1 MIYHVFALL
10 WINAFIIGSVQFIIG
25 ASTCLWYFT
34 CKSDSEGKGTI
45 GTSIKWLFK
54 YHWASIALGSLI
66 IAICQMIRLI
76 FEYYRKK
83 MGMLEKTSTLIKILV
98 VSTGYCLW
106 CLEKCVKYISKNA
119 YIQIA
124 LTNDGF
130 LQAAINAFTLI
141 LKNAHRFGFANTI
154 GTVYMIFG
162 CFFIAA
168 CTSFGTYAFMVN
180 YDGLDVTSPIP
191 TTCVMGVIA
200 IMVGY
205 QFLSIFSF
213 SSDAILQS
221 YLLDEELRRPASA
234 SRPDDMQA
242 FYDSMSAKFSR
253 CLCGCR

>member
-1 MIYHVFALL
+1 
-10 WINAFIIGSVQFIIG
+10 
-25 ASTCLWYFT
+25 
-34 CKSDSEGKGTI
+34 
-45 GTSIKWLFK
+45 
-54 YHWASIALGSLI
+54 
-66 IAICQMIRLI
+66 
-76 FEYYRKK
+76 
-83 MGMLEKTSTLIKILV
+83 MGMLEKTNVAIKILV
-98 VSTGYCLW
+98 VCTGYCLW

-124 LTNDGF
+124 LTNDSF

-154 GTVYMIFG
+154 GTVYMTFG

-168 CTSFGTYAFMVN
+168 TTSFGTYAFMTN

-191 TTCVMGVIA
+191 TTVVMGIIA
-200 IMVGY
+200 VMVGY

-221 YLLDEELRRPASA
+221 FLLDEELRRPSNA

-242 FYDSMSAKFSR
+242 FHDSMTAKLSR
-253 CLCGCR
+253 ALCGCR